1 MPTFL
6 TNSVSLEFV
15 ERLLGALD
23 VKTLMKIGMVR
34 QILLKTA
41 MQPMIQKFET
51 ALMAKLDLDK
61 NVLKE
66 KIEKYIFQMG
76 KRIKKEPFFPR
87 FARKIRFEFQK
98 GWNFIRALFV

>member
-23 VKTLMKIGMVR
+23 IKTLMKIGMVR
-34 QILLKTA
+34 QILLNTA
-41 MQPMIQKFET
+41 MKPMIQKFET

-61 NVLKE
+61 NILKE
-66 KIEKYIFQMG
+66 KIEKYVFQMG

-87 FARKIRFEFQK
+87 FARKIRIEFQK
-98 GWNFIRALFV
+98 GWDYIKALFV

>member
-1 MPTFL
+1 MPSFL

-15 ERLLGALD
+15 ERILGALD

-41 MQPMIQKFET
+41 MKPMIQKFET

-66 KIEKYIFQMG
+66 KIEKYIFHMG
-76 KRIKKEPFFPR
+76 KRIEKEPFFPK
-87 FARKIRFEFQK
+87 FARKIRIEFQK
-98 GWNFIRALFV
+98 GWNYIKALFV